1 VPRRSPAAER
11 GDSFVVTLVAVVV
24 LLAAFLMATNLI
36 VDQYGQGVVRT
47 AVDEGAQAG
56 ALTGSPEGAV
66 AACRAKEAE
75 VMSGLLAGQLGR
87 HLDLTCSV
95 RGEVVTASAVGNM
108 PGWLPPVPAIE
119 VRQLGFSH
127 LETAPTATHP

>member
-1 VPRRSPAAER
+1 
-11 GDSFVVTLVAVVV
+11 LVAVVV